1 MYLRKNAR
9 HFLRNFATEAVG
21 LDEIHGGEEA
31 RLAEKVGPSVR
42 SLHFELVYAVA
53 QSEFLESGGAFGEE
67 KQVEGVIRPIGK
79 RDFDGNPAEL
89 RKSGQ
94 RGAGRNG
101 GGVFLH

>member
-67 KQVEGVIRPIGK
+67 EQVEGGIRAIGEG
-79 RDFDGNPAEL
+79 DFDGDQAEL
-89 RKSGQ
+89 LKRGQ
-94 RGAGRNG
+94 RGG
-101 GGVFLH
+101 GHH